1 MGLPLNSLI
10 LHLYQVQVYQDNNHS
25 LKRELA
31 PLLGLR
37 CLHYHIDLC
46 SILSLKGYT
55 GHIPL
60 QRKKGNRHLLQL
72 LEEIHV

>member
-10 LHLYQVQVYQDNNHS
+10 LHLYQVQVHLDRDNS

-37 CLHYHIDLC
+37 HLYYHIDLH
-46 SILSLKGYT
+46 SDLRLEGYI
-55 GHIPL
+55 GHLPL
-60 QRKKGNRHLLQL
+60 QRKKGNHHLLWL
-72 LEEIHV
+72 PEDLNI